1 MANRASMPRYA
12 QVLKCYHSEAVRDYT
27 TFEYSKVEEE
37 MQDAILDGINT
48 ESLEGAVEK
57 VRGYVARA
65 DAWDCS
71 QLCYDDDVI

>member
-1 MANRASMPRYA
+1 
-12 QVLKCYHSEAVRDYT
+12 
-27 TFEYSKVEEE
+27 
-37 MQDAILDGINT
+37 MQDAMLDGTIA

-71 QLCYDDDVI
+71 QLCFDDDVI

>member
-1 MANRASMPRYA
+1 MANRASMPWYA
-12 QVLKCYHSEAVRDYT
+12 QVLKCYHRETVRDCSIS
-27 TFEYSKVEEE
+27 EYSKVEEE
-37 MQDAILDGINT
+37 MQDAILDGINA

-57 VRGYVARA
+57 VRGYLAQA

>member
-12 QVLKCYHSEAVRDYT
+12 QVLKCYHSEAVRDCS

-37 MQDAILDGINT
+37 MQDAILDGTNA

-57 VRGYVARA
+57 VRGYAAQA
-65 DAWDCS
+65 DACNCS
-71 QLCYDDDVI
+71 QLCYDDVI

>member
-1 MANRASMPRYA
+1 
-12 QVLKCYHSEAVRDYT
+12 
-27 TFEYSKVEEE
+27 
-37 MQDAILDGINT
+37 MQDAILDGTNA

-57 VRGYVARA
+57 VRGYAARA